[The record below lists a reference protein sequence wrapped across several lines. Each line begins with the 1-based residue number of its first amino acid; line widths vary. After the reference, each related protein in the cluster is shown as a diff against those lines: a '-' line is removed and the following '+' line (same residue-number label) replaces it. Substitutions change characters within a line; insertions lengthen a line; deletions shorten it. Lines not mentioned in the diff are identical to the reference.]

1 MMVKRWLLLLLLV
14 LLLASG
20 CGGGTEW
27 QRFEPEI
34 GGFSILFPGTPEKQT
49 ETVPTAG
56 GTIETVFFLVEQE
69 DMGYSVNL
77 ADYSEVSLS
86 EGDVE
91 LMLEGAR
98 EGAVRNVGG
107 DLLEETSITLDGHPG
122 RALKIA
128 VEDQFV
134 VDARFYLVG
143 NRLYILQA
151 ISVGNT
157 SHSSNV
163 KKFLDS
169 FRLE

>member
-1 MMVKRWLLLLLLV
+1 MVKRWLCLLLLV

-20 CGGGTEW
+20 CGGEKEW
-27 QRFEPEI
+27 RRFEPEI

-56 GTIETVFFLVEQE
+56 GTIETTFFLVEQE

-77 ADYSEVSLS
+77 ADYSEMSLS
-86 EGDVE
+86 ESDVE
-91 LMLEGAR
+91 VVLDGAR

-107 DLLEETSITLDGHPG
+107 ELLEEAEITLDGHPG

-128 VEDQFV
+128 VDDEFV

-143 NRLYILQA
+143 NRLYVLQA
-151 ISVGNT
+151 ISIGQT
-157 SHSSNV
+157 SKPSRV
-163 KKFLDS
+163 EKFLDS
-169 FRLE
+169 FQLE